1 MPQGDQRDSLS
12 FVLRLRKH
20 IDPSQR
26 SWRGQLECVVSGE
39 KTYFND
45 SIGLLEAI
53 EHWIPNFTPDDP
65 KEEHHAG

>member
-12 FVLRLRKH
+12 FVLRLWKNA
-20 IDPSQR
+20 DSNQG
-26 SWRGQLECVVSGE
+26 SWRGQLEYVGSQE
-39 KTYFND
+39 KTYFRD

-53 EHWIPNFTPDDP
+53 EHWVPNFTPDEA